1 MLLYMQPVKHT
12 HRDNIVFKLPQEWDT
27 TAYHIN
33 KNTVCN
39 VLQMLQA
46 QESTIILQHKNCSI
60 TVYNQ
65 GSNTF
70 VISCQTPKGCLQAMC
85 TQQTTADSS
94 EESMQDLLKY
104 MKQQMIPLF
113 SDCVRVSN
121 EIQKTFGFLRF
132 SSTSAGHESKKVD
145 DMFYLNNATIVSK
158 LTDIMNFDKTFE
170 RTYSASYACRLLQIA
185 AIFCATAKGEKNSLL
200 HVGQTMTSDIS
211 QPMLTSLYEKD
222 PEKQHTTLLLKG
234 NTKQQ
239 RIHRINLA
247 VRILPPSHAF
257 VTEHLATVLG
267 LNASTPH
274 APVMVLTGV
283 RSNVAAAIYI
293 NTDLAT
299 LQQHNLAL
307 DAYMQM

>member
-1 MLLYMQPVKHT
+1 MLLHTQPLKHT
-12 HRDNIVFKLPQEWDT
+12 HGDNLVFKLPPEWDT
-27 TAYHIN
+27 SVYNIN

-39 VLQMLQA
+39 LLQMLQEN
-46 QESTIILQHKNCSI
+46 ESTNILQHKSCSI
-60 TVYNQ
+60 TVSNQ

-70 VISCQTPKGCLQAMC
+70 VISCQTPKGCLQALC
-85 TQQTTADSS
+85 TQQTTASD
-94 EESMQDLLKY
+94 ESMHDLLKY
-104 MKQQMIPLF
+104 MKHQMIPLF

-121 EIQKTFGFLRF
+121 DMQKTFGFLRF
-132 SSTSAGHESKKVD
+132 SSTSAAHESKKVD

-158 LTDIMNFDKTFE
+158 LTDIMNFDKTFQ
-170 RTYSASYACRLLQIA
+170 RTYSASYACRLLQLA
-185 AIFCATAKGEKNSLL
+185 AIFCATAKGENNSLF

-211 QPMLTSLYEKD
+211 QPMLASLYEKD

-239 RIHRINLA
+239 RIYRINLA

-257 VTEHLATVLG
+257 VTEHLQTVLG

-274 APVMVLTGV
+274 TPVMVLTGV

-293 NTDLAT
+293 NTDLAS